1 MSRVPCNQAKMKDP
15 LGCRRVLFLTDAFN
29 AREKKSLPFDAV
41 GEITLVLFPDP

>member
-29 AREKKSLPFDAV
+29 AREKNPSL
-41 GEITLVLFPDP
+41 LML